1 MSDGKPFQSSATPP
15 PQKPP
20 PTVSGVLWQLANL
33 IFKREAALVATSA
46 VVLVGAGAGGAVWA
60 QGRLDG
66 GMDERVA
73 PLEARQTKVE
83 ADVEQVKR
91 QVANVERLGLETNLN
106 VRLMLESRGIRPI
119 DVPKVEPKDGGQ

>member
-1 MSDGKPFQSSATPP
+1 MSEGKPFQSSASPP

-33 IFKREAALVATSA
+33 IFKREAALVATSV
-46 VVLVGAGAGGAVWA
+46 VVLVAAGAGGAVWA
-60 QGRLDG
+60 QSRLDG

-73 PLEARQTKVE
+73 PLEQRQAKVE
-83 ADVEQVKR
+83 ADVEQVKK

-106 VRLMLESRGIRPI
+106 VRLMLESRGIKPI
-119 DVPKVEPKDGGQ
+119 DVPKLDPKDGGP